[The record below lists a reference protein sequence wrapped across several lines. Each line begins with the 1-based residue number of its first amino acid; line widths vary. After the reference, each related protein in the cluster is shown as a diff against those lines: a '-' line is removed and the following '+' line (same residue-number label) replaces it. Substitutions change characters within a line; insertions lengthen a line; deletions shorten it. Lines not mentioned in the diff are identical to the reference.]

1 MIDFEAKPLRRR
13 EDGRLLTGTG
23 RYTADLALSDTLHVA
38 FVRSHHAHATIRG
51 IDTSEA
57 RSMPGVAAVL
67 TAADLAG
74 VRPIPGGIG
83 FPRPDGSPA
92 PKTDRAILASDRVR
106 FVGEPVAAVLARSRS
121 DAQDAA
127 EAVMVDYDS
136 QPAVID
142 PLQALEAGAP
152 QVWDIA
158 PGNVAYLWKGGS
170 QENADANLARAAHVT
185 RLSFGVSR
193 VTANSM
199 EPRNAL
205 ARVAPDGRLEVTA
218 SHQGPHGLRNAL
230 ADVLGETHRPGARGD
245 P

>member
-57 RSMPGVAAVL
+57 RSMPSRG
-67 TAADLAG
+67 DGIRRCRPGG

-158 PGNVAYLWKGGS
+158 PGGIAIMWKGSGPGERRR
-170 QENADANLARAAHVT
+170 Q
-185 RLSFGVSR
+185 FGPRRPCDPAVLRCVPGDCEFHRSHAVRSR
-193 VTANSM
+193 
-199 EPRNAL
+199 
-205 ARVAPDGRLEVTA
+205 A
-218 SHQGPHGLRNAL
+218 SHPMDGLRSRPATEGHGLKMRWPTCWASY
-230 ADVLGETHRPGARGD
+230 RPGARGD

>member
-127 EAVMVDYDS
+127 EAVMVDYEL
-136 QPAVID
+136 A
-142 PLQALEAGAP
+142 AGG
-152 QVWDIA
+152 DR
-158 PGNVAYLWKGGS
+158 S
-170 QENADANLARAAHVT
+170 AA
-185 RLSFGVSR
+185 
-193 VTANSM
+193 
-199 EPRNAL
+199 
-205 ARVAPDGRLEVTA
+205 
-218 SHQGPHGLRNAL
+218 
-230 ADVLGETHRPGARGD
+230 GARGRRAAGLGHRTGQCRLSVEGRQPGERRRQFGPGRPCD
-245 P
+245 PAVVRCVPRDREFHGAAQCARARRTRWTA